1 MTASYSNWMLPP
13 KSKYKIF
20 QTELLHEPIIQ
31 RFQLTIKEASTV
43 LCSVIKHA
51 GSGRARKKCRGK
63 HKTQWRVFHLFLSA
77 LQQNRAQSR
86 LLYLFYDKE
95 SNNFPTHALN
105 FETKL
110 YFQRSKSGVSRV
122 LISDKAR

>member
-1 MTASYSNWMLPP
+1 MLPP

-95 SNNFPTHALN
+95 FIDILVG
-105 FETKL
+105 L
-110 YFQRSKSGVSRV
+110 YFFIKDFAIKTAFPRKKVVFFFLGN
-122 LISDKAR
+122 